1 MKNYLYDG
9 YLKTF
14 IYRDVGKTLNISFDE
29 FLNRP
34 RYEIERMLQITND
47 INEKKLKSTEESMK
61 ELEKATQK
69 PIV

>member
-14 IYRDVGKTLNISFDE
+14 IYRDVGKMLNISFDD

-34 RYEIERMLQITND
+34 RYEIERILQITNE
-47 INEKKLKSTEESMK
+47 INEKKIKSTEDSMK
-61 ELEKATQK
+61 ELEKVTQK
-69 PIV
+69 PLE